1 MACAMLY
8 VKLWEKRHEL
18 QKRTEETG
26 TSFPEEAL
34 CPVGG
39 IVPSDAGAVRETS
52 HRKAFC
58 AISRNVES
66 IGFLVI
72 SQDHLCC

>member
-39 IVPSDAGAVRETS
+39 IVPSDAGAVREPS
-52 HRKAFC
+52 VFR
-58 AISRNVES
+58 
-66 IGFLVI
+66 
-72 SQDHLCC
+72 